1 MRETLICRL
10 SNDSART
17 LMEIITRVNSE
28 RGQGGGGVA
37 CVRKNGISFR
47 ERSNTPIEIT
57 S

>member
-28 RGQGGGGVA
+28 RGRGGGGVA
-37 CVRKNGISFR
+37 
-47 ERSNTPIEIT
+47 
-57 S
+57 

>member
-28 RGQGGGGVA
+28 RGRGGGGVA